1 MSKRYTDVL
10 LEDMNDKLDVIL
22 EYVVELAN
30 LNIGE
35 RLASI
40 ENRLG
45 NVESI
50 LEMTVKNF
58 SSILEN
64 HETRLNTL
72 ESNS

>member
-1 MSKRYTDVL
+1 MSKRNTDVL
-10 LEDMNDKLDVIL
+10 LEDMNDKFDVIM

>member
-10 LEDMNDKLDVIL
+10 LEDMNDKFDVIM

>member
-10 LEDMNDKLDVIL
+10 LEDINDKFDVIM